1 MPEPLSQPCRAAPV
15 PQGRTRRFLHLC
27 RAVGELRDRA
37 HVMPT
42 TQPTEVLEREYGAD
56 WHRRFRRFS
65 FEPVAAVVERQIEQL
80 RELSRALRDIDLP
93 RTKGAALEIGFIG
106 DDDPPDL
113 AEVFGAQL

>member
-1 MPEPLSQPCRAAPV
+1 MPA
-15 PQGRTRRFLHLC
+15 
-27 RAVGELRDRA
+27 
-37 HVMPT
+37 
-42 TQPTEVLEREYGAD
+42 TQLTEALEREYGAD